1 MARTVTWDDLRALA
15 GVEARKGRAISLYV
29 NLDPRVTAT
38 AGDVQTRVN
47 SLLDEAAKWSEASRE
62 ELSHDARQALR
73 ADFER
78 LRRFFDQE
86 FNRDGA
92 RGAAAFCGSLDGIWV
107 TRGLADA
114 VPDEVHVDRR
124 LYLPPLVPLVGR
136 GDGGL
141 VLVASREQGRFYA
154 LRGGRLEELTDL
166 TDEQPR
172 RHDQGGWSQ
181 ARMQRHVD
189 ELASEHLRQL
199 ADELDR
205 RVRRA
210 HGDVR
215 VVVVSPEEAW
225 AELSGLLSQEAER
238 ALAGWAQGDTHA
250 SPAELLELAAPVLER
265 ARAGQEKALLE
276 RWREEAGRNGRAA
289 AGWAATL
296 AAASDGRVET
306 LLVSDGAD
314 RPAWRCPECGRA
326 SAEAGECPL
335 HGATLERV
343 EKGLNVAVHQALV
356 HGGTAWVAQHAEDLG
371 PAEGIGALLRF

>member
-15 GVEARKGRAISLYV
+15 EVEAREGRAISLYV

-107 TRGLADA
+107 TRGLTDP

-124 LYLPPLVPLVGR
+124 LYLAPLVPLVGR

-181 ARMQRHVD
+181 ARRQRHVD

-225 AELSGLLSQEAER
+225 AELSGLLSQETER

-265 ARAGQEKALLE
+265 ARAEHEKALLE

-296 AAASDGRVET
+296 DAASDGRVET

-356 HGGTAWVAQHAEDLG
+356 HGGTVWVAQHAEDLG
-371 PAEGIGALLRF
+371 PVEGIGALLRF

>member
-15 GVEARKGRAISLYV
+15 GVEARNGRAISLYV

-38 AGDVQTRVN
+38 AGDVQTRVH
-47 SLLDEAAKWSEASRE
+47 SLLDEAAKSSEASRE

-73 ADFER
+73 ADLER
-78 LRRFFDQE
+78 VRRFFDQE

-107 TRGLADA
+107 TRGLTDP

-124 LYLPPLVPLVGR
+124 LYLAPLAPLVGR

-141 VLVASREQGRFYA
+141 VRVASREQGPFSA
-154 LRGGRLEELTDL
+154 LGGGRLEEGTDL
-166 TDEQPR
+166 TDERPR

-181 ARMQRHVD
+181 ARMQRHVG

-215 VVVVSPEEAW
+215 VVVVSPEETW
-225 AELSGLLSQEAER
+225 AELSALLSQDVAR

-250 SPAELLELAAPVLER
+250 SPAELLELATPVLER
-265 ARAGQEKALLE
+265 TRAAQEKALLE

-289 AGWAATL
+289 AGWTATL
-296 AAASDGRVET
+296 DAASDGRVET
-306 LLVSDGAD
+306 LLASDGAD
-314 RPAWRCPECGRA
+314 RPAWRCPQCGRA

-335 HGATLERV
+335 HGAPLERV
-343 EKGLNVAVHQALV
+343 EKGLNLAMHQALV
-356 HGGTAWVAQHAEDLG
+356 HGGTVCVAQHAEDLG
-371 PAEGIGALLRF
+371 PVE

>member
-15 GVEARKGRAISLYV
+15 GVEARKGYAISLYV
-29 NLDPRVTAT
+29 DLDPRVTAT
-38 AGDVQTRVN
+38 AGDVHTRVN
-47 SLLDEAAKWSEASRE
+47 SLLDEAAKSAEASRGD
-62 ELSHDARQALR
+62 LSHDARQALR
-73 ADFER
+73 ADLER
-78 LRRFFDQE
+78 LRRFFEQE

-107 TRGLADA
+107 TRGLTDP
-114 VPDEVHVDRR
+114 VPDDVRVDRR
-124 LYLPPLVPLVGR
+124 LYLAPLVPLVGR

-141 VLVASREQGRFYA
+141 VLVASRKQGRFYA

-205 RVRRA
+205 HVRRA
-210 HGDVR
+210 HGGVR
-215 VVVVSPEEAW
+215 VVVVSPEETW
-225 AELSGLLSQEAER
+225 AELSGFLSQDAER
-238 ALAGWAQGDTHA
+238 ALAGWAQADTHA

-265 ARAGQEKALLE
+265 ARAEHEKALVE

-296 AAASDGRVET
+296 DAASDGRVET
-306 LLVSDGAD
+306 LLVSNGAD
-314 RPAWRCPECGRA
+314 RPAWRCRECGRA
-326 SAEAGECPL
+326 SAEAGDCPL
-335 HGATLERV
+335 HGATLEPV
-343 EKGLNVAVHQALV
+343 EKGLDLAVHQALV
-356 HGGTAWVAQHAEDLG
+356 HGGTVWVAEHSRDLD
-371 PAEGIGALLRF
+371 PVEGIGAVLRF

>member
-1 MARTVTWDDLRALA
+1 MARTVTWDDLRGLA
-15 GVEARKGRAISLYV
+15 GVEARKGLAISLYV

-47 SLLDEAAKWSEASRE
+47 SLLDEAAKSAEASRATF
-62 ELSHDARQALR
+62 SHDARQALR
-73 ADFER
+73 ADLER

-92 RGAAAFCGSLDGIWV
+92 RGAAAFSSSLDRIWV
-107 TRGLADA
+107 TRGLTDP
-114 VPDEVHVDRR
+114 VPDDVRVDRR
-124 LYLPPLVPLVGR
+124 LYLAPLVRLVGR
-136 GDGGL
+136 GDGGV
-141 VLVASREQGRFYA
+141 VLVASREQGRFYG

-166 TDEQPR
+166 SDEQPR

-189 ELASEHLRQL
+189 ALASEHLRQL

-210 HGDVR
+210 HGAIR
-215 VVVVSPEEAW
+215 VVVVSPEETW
-225 AELSGLLSQEAER
+225 AELSALLSQDAAR

-250 SPAELLELAAPVLER
+250 SPAELLELATPVLER
-265 ARAGQEKALLE
+265 ARAAQEKALLE

-296 AAASDGRVET
+296 DAASDGRVET

-335 HGATLERV
+335 HGVALERV
-343 EKGLNVAVHQALV
+343 EKGLDLAVHQALV
-356 HGGTAWVAQHAEDLG
+356 HGGTVWVAQHAEDLG
-371 PAEGIGALLRF
+371 PVEGIGALLRF